1 MILMKTMKAL
11 SAVLSLTLGLTSLS
25 GMTTVSA
32 AEEADTPAA
41 VSQAEKQTYSYDD
54 ILEIGYGVR
63 KLRSIFDANGLYEE
77 NGCKLWI
84 EATVRELLDQNK
96 FPAVLLNADMHS
108 VTEEEAAALRETNP
122 TLTICPGEGGKL
134 WTLDKPG
141 YEIRMP
147 WDRFN
152 AKLKKVQGDDGKV
165 YLECAPYPFEAKDI
179 GEYTEML
186 TAMLNYLQLQPG
198 FEGFAYEDALGKFY
212 GSDAELGDY
221 YKIPGLHG
229 VDVISRMT
237 TAELEKL
244 FAANQMTEARGYQVW
259 TDESVSALLES
270 GKFPALVL
278 YPDQIRV
285 PQGTVDQMITEA
297 EADPDVTVLADEY
310 NVMWD
315 FARIW
320 DLLDMPDYGYYQCWK
335 SYKAEPGTYAVSHEY
350 YCETAIV
357 PLGKYDY
364 STYVSMLKNALNFA
378 QTTTL
383 FAGFCYEDLDKPF
396 YGQSKLLDD
405 GYGLPGRNRF
415 DVIRTMT
422 TEEIQEAFNQDGKIA
437 ERGNKVYTAADVL
450 EMLDRGEF
458 PSVKLRPYCYD
469 VNEYDKQCI
478 LEENPDAVF
487 TEDQGMCWSHDRLY
501 MFLDMPRDRYTLKV
515 KTIVVEPPPE
525 HPNAVKDYYGQ
536 WVMIPNGAANLE
548 EYAKAV
554 ADALNIVQIYG
565 QALEIN
571 TEKMDEDFFGSD
583 TVPENQYQLPAAA
596 DSVQLLPVSK
606 IKAGD
611 VNGDGSADV
620 ADAVLIARFVAED
633 AAVTITEKG
642 LAAADVDGSGKV
654 TQDDITMLLKRI
666 AKKI

>member
-1 MILMKTMKAL
+1 MKTMKAL
-11 SAVLSLTLGLTSLS
+11 SAALSLTLCLTSLS
-25 GMTTVSA
+25 GMITVSA
-32 AEEADTPAA
+32 ADGADTPAA
-41 VSQAEKQTYSYDD
+41 VVQAEKQTYSYDD

-77 NGCKLWI
+77 NGYKLWI
-84 EATVRELLDQNK
+84 EAAVRELLDQNK

-122 TLTICPGEGGKL
+122 TPTICPGEGGKL

-141 YEIRMP
+141 YAIRMP

-152 AKLKKVQGDDGKV
+152 AKLKTVQGDDGKV
-165 YLECAPYPFEAKDI
+165 YLECAAYPFEAKDI

-198 FEGFAYEDALGKFY
+198 FEGFAYEDALGRFY
-212 GSDAELGDY
+212 GTDAELGDY

-285 PQGTVDQMITEA
+285 RQDIVDQMIAEA
-297 EADPDVTVLADEY
+297 EADPNVTVLADEY

-320 DLLDMPDYGYYQCWK
+320 DLLDMPDYGYMQCWK

-364 STYVSMLKNALNFA
+364 STYVTMLKNALNFA

-383 FAGFCYEDLDKPF
+383 FAGFCYENLDEPF
-396 YGQSKLLDD
+396 YGQSKLLDE
-405 GYGLPGRNRF
+405 GYFLPGRNRF

-422 TEEIQEAFNQDGKIA
+422 TEEIEAAFRQDGKTA
-437 ERGNKVYTAADVL
+437 ERGNKVYTKDDVL

-458 PSVKLRPYCYD
+458 PSVKLAQYSYNIN
-469 VNEYDKQCI
+469 NEYDRQRI
-478 LEENPDAVF
+478 LEANPDAVF

-501 MFLDMPRDRYTLKV
+501 QFLDMPSDRYTLKV
-515 KTIVVEPPPE
+515 KTVVVEPPAE
-525 HPNAVKDYYGQ
+525 HPNAVKDYYGL
-536 WVMIPNGAANLE
+536 WVMIPNGAANME
-548 EYAKAV
+548 EYAQAV

-565 QALEIN
+565 QSLEIC
-571 TEKMDEDFFGSD
+571 TEKMNEDFFGSD

-633 AAVTITEKG
+633 AEVTITEKG
-642 LAAADVDGSGKV
+642 LAAADVDGSGTV
-654 TQDDITMLLKRI
+654 TQDDITMLLKHI